1 MSNQNVVFPSPETRP
16 NTGVNMG
23 LVVPLRHGSGVL
35 IFGVIWPFKGTFI
48 RDLFIGRYEND
59 PSRYIFQALI
69 TWVWGL
75 STMTVV
81 LKRFK
86 CAKEFKALHECPIP
100 EDLDMTD
107 TNALV
112 EVYNRLMHL
121 PNMTHRIVYTRVA
134 KVLGMWINTG
144 DFART
149 AQNAKEDTELDNY
162 LADSSFRANR
172 LFIWAMPLLGFLGTV
187 YGVSYGIGGFAE
199 FLSGEV
205 TAQEIK
211 VQVGII
217 TQGLAVAF
225 YTTLLGL
232 WTAGSA
238 AFPSMGAERRE
249 EQLLGEIDEYIQ
261 ERLISRMPSAKAVE
275 FPVEHFSAMRE
286 GISQMASALTEPLR
300 QMVAT
305 IEDGFRRLPS
315 PGRYEEI
322 FAAAIARAADM
333 INTKYAEFMIQYEIR
348 IGELGEQLA
357 GKMQGVA
364 EKFHAGS
371 DRIAQELSHQ
381 ATTIRD
387 AGARQVEQQAAAQGA
402 YLASLEKAS
411 EREAL
416 RWKEA
421 AADLQRQVGDA
432 GTHLGQ
438 AVTALREASSLA
450 AHGADDAARSLAAQM
465 TRLVDVGSRIE
476 QLLQATRAVE
486 VALGDLASTQDF
498 RQAMNDLRS
507 HLQATDDMVKR
518 LSRPRTIVLQEAR

>member
-1 MSNQNVVFPSPETRP
+1 MSKQIVTFPSAPRP
-16 NTGVNMG
+16 STSVNMG
-23 LVVPLRHGSGVL
+23 LIVLSALGVTLLVFAILWPL
-35 IFGVIWPFKGTFI
+35 KGTFI
-48 RDLFIGRYEND
+48 RDLFIGRYEAD
-59 PSRYIFQALI
+59 PARYVFQALI

-75 STMTVV
+75 STMTIVF
-81 LKRFK
+81 KRMK
-86 CAKEFKALHECPIP
+86 CRAEFRALEDCPVP
-100 EDLDMTD
+100 QDLDMTD
-107 TNALV
+107 HNRLI
-112 EVYNRLMHL
+112 EVYENLLKMPDLTKRMAY
-121 PNMTHRIVYTRVA
+121 MRIT
-134 KVLGMWINTG
+134 KILGLWINTG
-144 DFART
+144 DFERT
-149 AQNAKEDTELDNY
+149 AQNAKEDSELD
-162 LADSSFRANR
+162 AFISDSSFRANR

-238 AFPSMGAERRE
+238 SFPSMGAERRE
-249 EQLLGEIDEYIQ
+249 EQVLGEIDEYIQ

-275 FPVEHFSAMRE
+275 FPVEHFAAIRE
-286 GISQMASALTEPLR
+286 GISQMAAALTEPLR
-300 QMVAT
+300 QMVAS

-322 FAAAIARAADM
+322 FAAAIAKASEM
-333 INTKYAEFMIQYEIR
+333 IQSKYAEFMIQYEIR

-371 DRIAQELSHQ
+371 DRIAQDLGQQ
-381 ATTIRD
+381 AAAIRD
-387 AGARQVEQQAAAQGA
+387 AGARQVEQQASAQRE

-432 GTHLGQ
+432 GSHLGQ

-450 AHGADDAARSLAAQM
+450 ARGADDAARNLASQM
-465 TRLVDVGSRIE
+465 TRLVDVGARIE

-486 VALGDLASTQDF
+486 VTLGDLASTQDF
-498 RQAMNDLRS
+498 RQAMNELRG
-507 HLQATDDMVKR
+507 HLQATDQMVKR
-518 LSRPRTIVLQEAR
+518 LSRPRTIVLEEAR